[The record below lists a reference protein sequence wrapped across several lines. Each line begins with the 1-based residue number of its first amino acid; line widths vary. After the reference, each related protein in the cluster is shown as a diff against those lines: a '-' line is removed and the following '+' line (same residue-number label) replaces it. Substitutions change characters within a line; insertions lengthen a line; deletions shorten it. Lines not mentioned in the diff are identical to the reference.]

1 MVKAED
7 SLLFQQHSGCD
18 LPKLNGQNHFW
29 QSYMNHGAAS
39 ADVASPRGGV
49 SGIHGLGM
57 GQTYGVHTL
66 FQHLP
71 PRFGSL
77 LSPLNPHVKGELYA
91 SNAVH
96 GATQKRFAIF
106 DQSGNNTRLFL
117 SPLCYPVKNLTP
129 GLSKSLNAHGF
140 HDEGQTAK
148 VELKF
153 PTFPAIQEKSDE
165 IKIIG
170 EGSEMHEN
178 TEEINALLY
187 SDDDDGGDDD
197 DDDGGGGGDSEE
209 DEVTST
215 GRSPFVIEASYKKR
229 ELEEE
234 VTLEFAI
241 SDGAVK
247 RQRLIDG
254 EYNRSSFTS
263 MVNSGQLDG
272 LCNYDGDAQ
281 SISARCKK
289 DKIRKTLKV
298 LESLIP
304 GIKSKD
310 PLLVI
315 EEAISYLKYLKLN
328 AKALGVV

>member
-1 MVKAED
+1 
-7 SLLFQQHSGCD
+7 
-18 LPKLNGQNHFW
+18 
-29 QSYMNHGAAS
+29 MNHGTAS

-57 GQTYGVHTL
+57 GQTYGVHAL

-91 SNAVH
+91 SNALH
-96 GATQKRFAIF
+96 EATQKRFAIF

-153 PTFPAIQEKSDE
+153 QPSQLSKRSLMRL
-165 IKIIG
+165 KNNG

-197 DDDGGGGGDSEE
+197 DDDDGGGGDSEE

-215 GRSPFVIEASYKKR
+215 
-229 ELEEE
+229 
-234 VTLEFAI
+234 
-241 SDGAVK
+241 DGAVK

-254 EYNRSSFTS
+254 EHNRSSFTS